1 MVNNE
6 NIKIRF
12 NKYLSKALYVKG
24 GYDEVI
30 KYNFTMVEGTTKYL
44 RFSVY
49 DDETGKRKD
58 LSDCSIEFYLVN
70 GNTEVKK
77 DILVSSEDTHIIQ
90 VKITPDDTIGQRYYN
105 YQLLLTEPEGDITQL
120 VTGTVTIENSIS
132 LHDPRRSVLGT
143 NNMANGDYV
152 ANQDG
157 TVTIGLD
164 GGEL

>member
-24 GYDEVI
+24 GCNEVI

-77 DILVSSEDTHIIQ
+77 DNDKFYKKCRNIKVIIEYHKLQ
-90 VKITPDDTIGQRYYN
+90 
-105 YQLLLTEPEGDITQL
+105 
-120 VTGTVTIENSIS
+120 
-132 LHDPRRSVLGT
+132 
-143 NNMANGDYV
+143 
-152 ANQDG
+152 
-157 TVTIGLD
+157 
-164 GGEL
+164 